1 MSYVEEAHKIVR
13 EYATEDELERFNAGV
28 LPPEEIEAIV
38 ADVIF
43 DDLRPYK
50 KRRKLLHND
59 IRAAAKRARKA
70 TEFDE
75 VFFDLEETEPD
86 TLTQDEWDALKA
98 IKEIMPTAN
107 VTPFFVTAT
116 CGEFSKKFV
125 YAKVLVDFHGVE
137 RRLDLEIG
145 R

>member
-13 EYATEDELERFNAGV
+13 TYATEEELERFNAGV
-28 LPPEEIEAIV
+28 LPTEEIEAIV

-43 DDLRPYK
+43 DDLRHYK

-75 VFFDLEETEPD
+75 VFFDLEETQPD
-86 TLTQDEWDALKA
+86 ALTQEEWNDLKA
-98 IKEIMPTAN
+98 ITASMPTAS